1 MCKRVQLWTTAWGDW
16 KYGHN
21 DSPWFSHTTCKCD
34 CYIPQLQMLAAVVE
48 LTDRNIDFLKPYWWV
63 VCQNYITKCC
73 TVFIIRGLLKQ
84 WAEFSVSNLPSPP
97 LQKCTDDFEGPSPNN
112 VNLAAKVSIY
122 IMCTNP
128 HCCQHG
134 WSQGIVGLAAYT
146 YLLRQNDQN
155 SEADHYDTLNRG
167 YVQYWLKNGLV
178 R

>member
-1 MCKRVQLWTTAWGDW
+1 MWLLYPTASNVSSCSRTNRQ
-16 KYGHN
+16 KYWLFKTILV
-21 DSPWFSHTTCKCD
+21 SC
-34 CYIPQLQMLAAVVE
+34 MLCQPE
-48 LTDRNIDFLKPYWWV
+48 LHHKK
-63 VCQNYITKCC
+63 KCC

-112 VNLAAKVSIY
+112 VNLAAKVSIC